1 MLQCGIFLKIQ
12 QSNSKNSKRGRFSK
26 VSTYDNSSILS
37 PQHIVPPVITLAKTP
52 SRGMIQSPA

>member
-26 VSTYDNSSILS
+26 VSTYDNSSTLS
-37 PQHIVPPVITLAKTP
+37 PQYIVPPVITRAKTP